1 MITLAYAAT
10 LIVVILI
17 FAGVICLYCAIKQ
30 RDRQIRN
37 LINDVCVYK
46 ALYEEDSI
54 KLKHYQGI
62 YASHQKGKG
71 GGFFINCA
79 KCGKFVSTDKSIA
92 VIISP
97 WKWEH
102 YHPDC
107 FPIKYNK

>member
-1 MITLAYAAT
+1 MMTLLYAAT
-10 LIVVILI
+10 IIVVILI
-17 FAGVICLYCAIKQ
+17 LAGIICLYCAIKQ

-62 YASHQKGKG
+62 YASPQ
-71 GGFFINCA
+71 NCA